1 MTDIERQRLDE
12 LLLDI
17 DKFDANHKSIQPDA
31 IDPDTN
37 THIVEY
43 NPFSVCL
50 APGDGFTPDE
60 AEAAKLRE
68 IDTRLERR
76 MSRLNSGAYG
86 SVASSSR
93 LSTTTKKSNSTQHTV
108 DADVYLN
115 LLQATTG
122 NEGRQI
128 RLNDDFDENEF
139 GDRFIREARVSR
151 EQEIKLRQIEQQLER
166 IKSGQMVGQSGF
178 SGGSESDLQSESSG
192 GTMVTLVGDDTIKG
206 LIEEFKLENR
216 EMLRVN
222 G

>member
-1 MTDIERQRLDE
+1 
-12 LLLDI
+12 
-17 DKFDANHKSIQPDA
+17 
-31 IDPDTN
+31 
-37 THIVEY
+37 
-43 NPFSVCL
+43 
-50 APGDGFTPDE
+50 
-60 AEAAKLRE
+60 
-68 IDTRLERR
+68 

-178 SGGSESDLQSESSG
+178 SGGSESDLQSES
-192 GTMVTLVGDDTIKG
+192 TMVTLVGDDTIKG

>member
-1 MTDIERQRLDE
+1 MTDLERQRLDE
-12 LLLDI
+12 LLIDL
-17 DKFDANHKSIQPDA
+17 DKFDISQNSSQPDS
-31 IDPDTN
+31 IEPETN

-43 NPFSVCL
+43 NPFSVSL

-60 AEAAKLRE
+60 HQAAKLRD

-76 MSRLNSGAYG
+76 MSRINSCING

-93 LSTTTKKSNSTQHTV
+93 LSTTTKKSNTTQHTI
-108 DADVYLN
+108 DAEVYLN
-115 LLQATTG
+115 LLQTTTN
-122 NEGRQI
+122 NEVRQV

-151 EQEIKLRQIEQQLER
+151 EQEIKLKQIEQQLER
-166 IKSGQMVGQSGF
+166 IKSGWRS
-178 SGGSESDLQSESSG
+178 SETDIQSESSCD
-192 GTMVTLVGDDTIKG
+192 TVVPLVGDDMIKD

-216 EMLRVN
+216 QMLKVN